1 MLEPPPELHAQIIAA
16 ALRDAY
22 GLAAARV
29 DFLPLGA
36 DVATAVYR
44 VTANGTDYFAK
55 ARRGELAA
63 LAVELPHVLRASGI
77 VAAIAPLP
85 TLSAHLCAGVGA
97 YTLSLYPFVAG
108 RSGSEVELTAQHW
121 RDLGHA
127 VRQLHSL
134 ALPEAV
140 HARLPRERYAA
151 ETRQRV
157 SAYVHG
163 TATTHADDAVA
174 MQVRALLHDRRD
186 ALLDLVARTGQLAT
200 TLATQPGELVLC
212 HGDLHAGNILV
223 GTNGALYI
231 VDWDTAVL
239 ARREQDLMFIGGGM
253 GYPGHDATAQQQL
266 FHAGY
271 GTLRIDARALAYY
284 RYERILQDVA
294 AYCAEL
300 LTDNAGGA
308 DRQRSLHYL
317 RNNFVPNGALDAAQQ
332 ADSGAGFAPRED
344 G

>member
-1 MLEPPPELHAQIIAA
+1 M
-16 ALRDAY
+16 
-22 GLAAARV
+22 
-29 DFLPLGA
+29 
-36 DVATAVYR
+36 
-44 VTANGTDYFAK
+44 
-55 ARRGELAA
+55 
-63 LAVELPHVLRASGI
+63 
-77 VAAIAPLP
+77 
-85 TLSAHLCAGVGA
+85 
-97 YTLSLYPFVAG
+97 
-108 RSGSEVELTAQHW
+108 
-121 RDLGHA
+121 
-127 VRQLHSL
+127 
-134 ALPEAV
+134 
-140 HARLPRERYAA
+140 
-151 ETRQRV
+151 
-157 SAYVHG
+157 
-163 TATTHADDAVA
+163 
-174 MQVRALLHDRRD
+174 
-186 ALLDLVARTGQLAT
+186 
-200 TLATQPGELVLC
+200 LC

-239 ARREQDLMFIGGGM
+239 ARREQDLMFIGCGM

-332 ADSGAGFAPRED
+332 ADKGAGFAPRKD